1 MASRIRILPEQL
13 ANMIAAGEVVE
24 RPASVVKE
32 LVENALD
39 AGARQIRV
47 DIEGGGKRLIRVTD
61 DGCGMGEEDLLL
73 SVERHAT
80 SKIRSSDDLFALS
93 SLGFRGEAL
102 PSIASVSRMYLRS
115 RPAGA
120 ISGRELY
127 LEGGVVRHFHECG
140 MAPGTVVEVRSL
152 FFNTP
157 ARLKFMK
164 SNETEAGHV
173 ADLIARLSL
182 AALDVRFTLVVDGRE
197 TVRAFDPT
205 LTGRV
210 AEVLGKGV
218 TDLHPFRLETPRLTV
233 HGLLSSPSV
242 TRSNPGYIHSFI
254 NGRFVRDKVV
264 QHAIM
269 APYRSTLEK
278 GRYPVVIIF
287 IQIPPGE
294 VDVNVHPTKH
304 EVRFRD
310 QGGVHDAI
318 SRAIAEGLTSLHP
331 APPLRFSPPSP
342 TPSPSAADRLDSIR
356 ETLARYAGKPE
367 TRHPPLTLTY
377 HPAPPSPPHLPERDL
392 PPRWT
397 PPPQEV
403 TSPADLEIIG
413 QFRASYILCRQG
425 EDLLIIDQHAAHE
438 RVRFEELRAEFSRGS
453 LERQGLL
460 FPLTLHLSHH
470 QGSLVREHEAL
481 LDLLGFT
488 IEEFGGGSW
497 VVKEVP
503 CILASAD
510 IATTLVDILDEIG
523 TIGRSTVVQ
532 EKVDSLLMKIACHG
546 VVRGV
551 HPLSLPEI
559 ETLLE
564 TMATTDRAGF
574 CPHGRPVIARILR
587 REIERLF
594 KR

>member
-1 MASRIRILPEQL
+1 
-13 ANMIAAGEVVE
+13 
-24 RPASVVKE
+24 
-32 LVENALD
+32 
-39 AGARQIRV
+39 
-47 DIEGGGKRLIRVTD
+47 
-61 DGCGMGEEDLLL
+61 
-73 SVERHAT
+73 
-80 SKIRSSDDLFALS
+80 
-93 SLGFRGEAL
+93 
-102 PSIASVSRMYLRS
+102 
-115 RPAGA
+115 
-120 ISGRELY
+120 
-127 LEGGVVRHFHECG
+127 
-140 MAPGTVVEVRSL
+140 
-152 FFNTP
+152 
-157 ARLKFMK
+157 
-164 SNETEAGHV
+164 
-173 ADLIARLSL
+173 
-182 AALDVRFTLVVDGRE
+182 
-197 TVRAFDPT
+197 
-205 LTGRV
+205 
-210 AEVLGKGV
+210 
-218 TDLHPFRLETPRLTV
+218 
-233 HGLLSSPSV
+233 
-242 TRSNPGYIHSFI
+242 
-254 NGRFVRDKVV
+254 
-264 QHAIM
+264 
-269 APYRSTLEK
+269 
-278 GRYPVVIIF
+278 
-287 IQIPPGE
+287 
-294 VDVNVHPTKH
+294 
-304 EVRFRD
+304 
-310 QGGVHDAI
+310 
-318 SRAIAEGLTSLHP
+318 
-331 APPLRFSPPSP
+331 
-342 TPSPSAADRLDSIR
+342 
-356 ETLARYAGKPE
+356 
-367 TRHPPLTLTY
+367 
-377 HPAPPSPPHLPERDL
+377 
-392 PPRWT
+392 
-397 PPPQEV
+397 V